1 MNDLSKVVDKLLAQG
16 LLALRGTCVMPRL
29 WNSDY
34 SNLAAQ
40 QGASIDVPIPSA
52 IKAQAVTPGATSQD
66 TGDISPVSATIKLDR
81 WMEAPFYLT
90 DKDLME
96 ANRGVIPM
104 QASEAVK
111 AIAND
116 VNATLLGLGRKFYG
130 MVGTP
135 GTTPFSTV
143 VDATNARKVLN
154 RQLAPV
160 NDRRIVLD
168 PDAEAA
174 ALGLSGFADVSKSGD
189 ARPIIDG
196 TIGRKYGFDWAM
208 DQQVP
213 SFEASV
219 MTEGALTVNGANEAG
234 AQVVSLAKAT
244 NAAGLKEGDILTIAG
259 DAQTYVVT
267 EAVSL
272 AVGNTAV
279 KIYPGLARAT
289 TGSEAVTVSG
299 SHVMN
304 LAFHR
309 DAIAFATRPLM
320 DSANGLG
327 NLIQS
332 AVDPVSGLSLRLE
345 VSREH
350 KRTRFSYDILYG
362 ADVVRREGRQAVS
375 PAHGLRVQH
384 AEPASDHRGH
394 RAGHVRHRG
403 QGARPARGGPGR
415 RDLCRPHDHG
425 ADGFLHRGTGR
436 RRQDHFRRHRN
447 PAHHRKRHFAQIRR
461 RLQGNH
467 QALHRTMQSYRAGF
481 GLLRGQLSA
490 RKIHQRGIV
499 LPRLHPH
506 RRRSGE
512 FHEVYHPQNQVHGR
526 AARRGRRRPHHPIH
540 ALSGPS
546 GFRRRR
552 RTQNR
557 KDRTRM
563 TKDAKNEQAKAP
575 LPMESFFTRENANEG
590 IELPLLL
597 PDGTKTEHWLRIRG
611 VDADGFRKAEARSKR
626 KMLEIAAEKD
636 LDKRDAE
643 VEDTRLAMLA
653 ALVIG
658 WSFDNPCTE
667 AEIKRLFREAPQIA
681 EQVDRTAYDR
691 ARFFGNSSKG
701 SSPTPGESSS

>member
-29 WNSDY
+29 VNSDY

-130 MVGTP
+130 IVGTP

-213 SFEASV
+213 TFEASV

-234 AQVVSLAKAT
+234 AQVVSLA
-244 NAAGLKEGDILTIAG
+244 
-259 DAQTYVVT
+259 
-267 EAVSL
+267 
-272 AVGNTAV
+272 
-279 KIYPGLARAT
+279 
-289 TGSEAVTVSG
+289 
-299 SHVMN
+299 
-304 LAFHR
+304 FHR

-327 NLIQS
+327 NLTQS

-362 ADVVRREGRQAVS
+362 ADVVRRELGCRI
-375 PAHGLRVQH
+375 
-384 AEPASDHRGH
+384 
-394 RAGHVRHRG
+394 AG
-403 QGARPARGGPGR
+403 
-415 RDLCRPHDHG
+415 
-425 ADGFLHRGTGR
+425 
-436 RRQDHFRRHRN
+436 
-447 PAHHRKRHFAQIRR
+447 
-461 RLQGNH
+461 
-467 QALHRTMQSYRAGF
+467 
-481 GLLRGQLSA
+481 
-490 RKIHQRGIV
+490 
-499 LPRLHPH
+499 
-506 RRRSGE
+506 
-512 FHEVYHPQNQVHGR
+512 
-526 AARRGRRRPHHPIH
+526 
-540 ALSGPS
+540 
-546 GFRRRR
+546 
-552 RTQNR
+552 
-557 KDRTRM
+557 
-563 TKDAKNEQAKAP
+563 
-575 LPMESFFTRENANEG
+575 
-590 IELPLLL
+590 
-597 PDGTKTEHWLRIRG
+597 
-611 VDADGFRKAEARSKR
+611 
-626 KMLEIAAEKD
+626 
-636 LDKRDAE
+636 
-643 VEDTRLAMLA
+643 
-653 ALVIG
+653 
-658 WSFDNPCTE
+658 
-667 AEIKRLFREAPQIA
+667 
-681 EQVDRTAYDR
+681 
-691 ARFFGNSSKG
+691 
-701 SSPTPGESSS
+701 

>member
-1 MNDLSKVVDKLLAQG
+1 M
-16 LLALRGTCVMPRL
+16 
-29 WNSDY
+29 
-34 SNLAAQ
+34 
-40 QGASIDVPIPSA
+40 
-52 IKAQAVTPGATSQD
+52 
-66 TGDISPVSATIKLDR
+66 SATIKLDR

-213 SFEASV
+213 TFEASV

-259 DAQTYVVT
+259 DAQTYVVM
-267 EAVSL
+267 
-272 AVGNTAV
+272 
-279 KIYPGLARAT
+279 
-289 TGSEAVTVSG
+289 EAVTVSG

-362 ADVVRREGRQAVS
+362 ADVVRRELGCRI
-375 PAHGLRVQH
+375 
-384 AEPASDHRGH
+384 
-394 RAGHVRHRG
+394 AG
-403 QGARPARGGPGR
+403 
-415 RDLCRPHDHG
+415 
-425 ADGFLHRGTGR
+425 
-436 RRQDHFRRHRN
+436 
-447 PAHHRKRHFAQIRR
+447 
-461 RLQGNH
+461 
-467 QALHRTMQSYRAGF
+467 
-481 GLLRGQLSA
+481 
-490 RKIHQRGIV
+490 
-499 LPRLHPH
+499 
-506 RRRSGE
+506 
-512 FHEVYHPQNQVHGR
+512 
-526 AARRGRRRPHHPIH
+526 
-540 ALSGPS
+540 
-546 GFRRRR
+546 
-552 RTQNR
+552 
-557 KDRTRM
+557 
-563 TKDAKNEQAKAP
+563 
-575 LPMESFFTRENANEG
+575 
-590 IELPLLL
+590 
-597 PDGTKTEHWLRIRG
+597 
-611 VDADGFRKAEARSKR
+611 
-626 KMLEIAAEKD
+626 
-636 LDKRDAE
+636 
-643 VEDTRLAMLA
+643 
-653 ALVIG
+653 
-658 WSFDNPCTE
+658 
-667 AEIKRLFREAPQIA
+667 
-681 EQVDRTAYDR
+681 
-691 ARFFGNSSKG
+691 
-701 SSPTPGESSS
+701 

>member
-29 WNSDY
+29 VNSDY

-213 SFEASV
+213 TFEASV

-267 EAVSL
+267 
-272 AVGNTAV
+272 
-279 KIYPGLARAT
+279 
-289 TGSEAVTVSG
+289 EAVTVSG

-362 ADVVRREGRQAVS
+362 ADVVRRELGCRI
-375 PAHGLRVQH
+375 
-384 AEPASDHRGH
+384 
-394 RAGHVRHRG
+394 AG
-403 QGARPARGGPGR
+403 
-415 RDLCRPHDHG
+415 
-425 ADGFLHRGTGR
+425 
-436 RRQDHFRRHRN
+436 
-447 PAHHRKRHFAQIRR
+447 
-461 RLQGNH
+461 
-467 QALHRTMQSYRAGF
+467 
-481 GLLRGQLSA
+481 
-490 RKIHQRGIV
+490 
-499 LPRLHPH
+499 
-506 RRRSGE
+506 
-512 FHEVYHPQNQVHGR
+512 
-526 AARRGRRRPHHPIH
+526 
-540 ALSGPS
+540 
-546 GFRRRR
+546 
-552 RTQNR
+552 
-557 KDRTRM
+557 
-563 TKDAKNEQAKAP
+563 
-575 LPMESFFTRENANEG
+575 
-590 IELPLLL
+590 
-597 PDGTKTEHWLRIRG
+597 
-611 VDADGFRKAEARSKR
+611 
-626 KMLEIAAEKD
+626 
-636 LDKRDAE
+636 
-643 VEDTRLAMLA
+643 
-653 ALVIG
+653 
-658 WSFDNPCTE
+658 
-667 AEIKRLFREAPQIA
+667 
-681 EQVDRTAYDR
+681 
-691 ARFFGNSSKG
+691 
-701 SSPTPGESSS
+701 

>member
-29 WNSDY
+29 VNSDY

-234 AQVVSLAKAT
+234 AQVVSLA
-244 NAAGLKEGDILTIAG
+244 
-259 DAQTYVVT
+259 
-267 EAVSL
+267 
-272 AVGNTAV
+272 
-279 KIYPGLARAT
+279 
-289 TGSEAVTVSG
+289 
-299 SHVMN
+299 
-304 LAFHR
+304 FHR

-327 NLIQS
+327 NFTQS

-362 ADVVRREGRQAVS
+362 ADVVRRELGCRI
-375 PAHGLRVQH
+375 
-384 AEPASDHRGH
+384 
-394 RAGHVRHRG
+394 AG
-403 QGARPARGGPGR
+403 
-415 RDLCRPHDHG
+415 
-425 ADGFLHRGTGR
+425 
-436 RRQDHFRRHRN
+436 
-447 PAHHRKRHFAQIRR
+447 
-461 RLQGNH
+461 
-467 QALHRTMQSYRAGF
+467 
-481 GLLRGQLSA
+481 
-490 RKIHQRGIV
+490 
-499 LPRLHPH
+499 
-506 RRRSGE
+506 
-512 FHEVYHPQNQVHGR
+512 
-526 AARRGRRRPHHPIH
+526 
-540 ALSGPS
+540 
-546 GFRRRR
+546 
-552 RTQNR
+552 
-557 KDRTRM
+557 
-563 TKDAKNEQAKAP
+563 
-575 LPMESFFTRENANEG
+575 
-590 IELPLLL
+590 
-597 PDGTKTEHWLRIRG
+597 
-611 VDADGFRKAEARSKR
+611 
-626 KMLEIAAEKD
+626 
-636 LDKRDAE
+636 
-643 VEDTRLAMLA
+643 
-653 ALVIG
+653 
-658 WSFDNPCTE
+658 
-667 AEIKRLFREAPQIA
+667 
-681 EQVDRTAYDR
+681 
-691 ARFFGNSSKG
+691 
-701 SSPTPGESSS
+701 

>member
-29 WNSDY
+29 VNSDY

-174 ALGLSGFADVSKSGD
+174 A
-189 ARPIIDG
+189 
-196 TIGRKYGFDWAM
+196 
-208 DQQVP
+208 
-213 SFEASV
+213 
-219 MTEGALTVNGANEAG
+219 
-234 AQVVSLAKAT
+234 QVVSLAKAT
-244 NAAGLKEGDILTIAG
+244 NVASLKEGDILTIAG

-279 KIYPGLARAT
+279 KIYPGLARPT

-362 ADVVRREGRQAVS
+362 ADVVRRELGCRI
-375 PAHGLRVQH
+375 
-384 AEPASDHRGH
+384 
-394 RAGHVRHRG
+394 AG
-403 QGARPARGGPGR
+403 
-415 RDLCRPHDHG
+415 
-425 ADGFLHRGTGR
+425 
-436 RRQDHFRRHRN
+436 
-447 PAHHRKRHFAQIRR
+447 
-461 RLQGNH
+461 
-467 QALHRTMQSYRAGF
+467 
-481 GLLRGQLSA
+481 
-490 RKIHQRGIV
+490 
-499 LPRLHPH
+499 
-506 RRRSGE
+506 
-512 FHEVYHPQNQVHGR
+512 
-526 AARRGRRRPHHPIH
+526 
-540 ALSGPS
+540 
-546 GFRRRR
+546 
-552 RTQNR
+552 
-557 KDRTRM
+557 
-563 TKDAKNEQAKAP
+563 
-575 LPMESFFTRENANEG
+575 
-590 IELPLLL
+590 
-597 PDGTKTEHWLRIRG
+597 
-611 VDADGFRKAEARSKR
+611 
-626 KMLEIAAEKD
+626 
-636 LDKRDAE
+636 
-643 VEDTRLAMLA
+643 
-653 ALVIG
+653 
-658 WSFDNPCTE
+658 
-667 AEIKRLFREAPQIA
+667 
-681 EQVDRTAYDR
+681 
-691 ARFFGNSSKG
+691 
-701 SSPTPGESSS
+701 

>member
-1 MNDLSKVVDKLLAQG
+1 MNELSKVVDKLLAQG

-29 WNSDY
+29 VNSDY

-234 AQVVSLAKAT
+234 AQVVSLA
-244 NAAGLKEGDILTIAG
+244 
-259 DAQTYVVT
+259 
-267 EAVSL
+267 
-272 AVGNTAV
+272 
-279 KIYPGLARAT
+279 
-289 TGSEAVTVSG
+289 
-299 SHVMN
+299 
-304 LAFHR
+304 FHR

-327 NLIQS
+327 NLTQS

-362 ADVVRREGRQAVS
+362 ADVVRRELGCRI
-375 PAHGLRVQH
+375 
-384 AEPASDHRGH
+384 
-394 RAGHVRHRG
+394 AG
-403 QGARPARGGPGR
+403 
-415 RDLCRPHDHG
+415 
-425 ADGFLHRGTGR
+425 
-436 RRQDHFRRHRN
+436 
-447 PAHHRKRHFAQIRR
+447 
-461 RLQGNH
+461 
-467 QALHRTMQSYRAGF
+467 
-481 GLLRGQLSA
+481 
-490 RKIHQRGIV
+490 
-499 LPRLHPH
+499 
-506 RRRSGE
+506 
-512 FHEVYHPQNQVHGR
+512 
-526 AARRGRRRPHHPIH
+526 
-540 ALSGPS
+540 
-546 GFRRRR
+546 
-552 RTQNR
+552 
-557 KDRTRM
+557 
-563 TKDAKNEQAKAP
+563 
-575 LPMESFFTRENANEG
+575 
-590 IELPLLL
+590 
-597 PDGTKTEHWLRIRG
+597 
-611 VDADGFRKAEARSKR
+611 
-626 KMLEIAAEKD
+626 
-636 LDKRDAE
+636 
-643 VEDTRLAMLA
+643 
-653 ALVIG
+653 
-658 WSFDNPCTE
+658 
-667 AEIKRLFREAPQIA
+667 
-681 EQVDRTAYDR
+681 
-691 ARFFGNSSKG
+691 
-701 SSPTPGESSS
+701 

>member
-29 WNSDY
+29 VNSDY

-52 IKAQAVTPGATSQD
+52 IKAQAVTPGATAQD

-96 ANRGVIPM
+96 ANRGVIPL

-234 AQVVSLAKAT
+234 AQVVSLA
-244 NAAGLKEGDILTIAG
+244 
-259 DAQTYVVT
+259 
-267 EAVSL
+267 
-272 AVGNTAV
+272 
-279 KIYPGLARAT
+279 
-289 TGSEAVTVSG
+289 
-299 SHVMN
+299 
-304 LAFHR
+304 FHR

-327 NLIQS
+327 NLTQS

-362 ADVVRREGRQAVS
+362 ADVVRRELGCRI
-375 PAHGLRVQH
+375 
-384 AEPASDHRGH
+384 
-394 RAGHVRHRG
+394 AG
-403 QGARPARGGPGR
+403 
-415 RDLCRPHDHG
+415 
-425 ADGFLHRGTGR
+425 
-436 RRQDHFRRHRN
+436 
-447 PAHHRKRHFAQIRR
+447 
-461 RLQGNH
+461 
-467 QALHRTMQSYRAGF
+467 
-481 GLLRGQLSA
+481 
-490 RKIHQRGIV
+490 
-499 LPRLHPH
+499 
-506 RRRSGE
+506 
-512 FHEVYHPQNQVHGR
+512 
-526 AARRGRRRPHHPIH
+526 
-540 ALSGPS
+540 
-546 GFRRRR
+546 
-552 RTQNR
+552 
-557 KDRTRM
+557 
-563 TKDAKNEQAKAP
+563 
-575 LPMESFFTRENANEG
+575 
-590 IELPLLL
+590 
-597 PDGTKTEHWLRIRG
+597 
-611 VDADGFRKAEARSKR
+611 
-626 KMLEIAAEKD
+626 
-636 LDKRDAE
+636 
-643 VEDTRLAMLA
+643 
-653 ALVIG
+653 
-658 WSFDNPCTE
+658 
-667 AEIKRLFREAPQIA
+667 
-681 EQVDRTAYDR
+681 
-691 ARFFGNSSKG
+691 
-701 SSPTPGESSS
+701 

>member
-29 WNSDY
+29 VNSDY

-213 SFEASV
+213 TFEASV

-259 DAQTYVVT
+259 DAQTYVGT
-267 EAVSL
+267 EA
-272 AVGNTAV
+272 G
-279 KIYPGLARAT
+279 
-289 TGSEAVTVSG
+289 
-299 SHVMN
+299 
-304 LAFHR
+304 
-309 DAIAFATRPLM
+309 
-320 DSANGLG
+320 
-327 NLIQS
+327 
-332 AVDPVSGLSLRLE
+332 
-345 VSREH
+345 
-350 KRTRFSYDILYG
+350 
-362 ADVVRREGRQAVS
+362 
-375 PAHGLRVQH
+375 
-384 AEPASDHRGH
+384 
-394 RAGHVRHRG
+394 
-403 QGARPARGGPGR
+403 
-415 RDLCRPHDHG
+415 
-425 ADGFLHRGTGR
+425 
-436 RRQDHFRRHRN
+436 
-447 PAHHRKRHFAQIRR
+447 
-461 RLQGNH
+461 
-467 QALHRTMQSYRAGF
+467 
-481 GLLRGQLSA
+481 
-490 RKIHQRGIV
+490 
-499 LPRLHPH
+499 
-506 RRRSGE
+506 
-512 FHEVYHPQNQVHGR
+512 
-526 AARRGRRRPHHPIH
+526 
-540 ALSGPS
+540 
-546 GFRRRR
+546 
-552 RTQNR
+552 
-557 KDRTRM
+557 
-563 TKDAKNEQAKAP
+563 
-575 LPMESFFTRENANEG
+575 
-590 IELPLLL
+590 
-597 PDGTKTEHWLRIRG
+597 
-611 VDADGFRKAEARSKR
+611 
-626 KMLEIAAEKD
+626 
-636 LDKRDAE
+636 
-643 VEDTRLAMLA
+643 
-653 ALVIG
+653 
-658 WSFDNPCTE
+658 
-667 AEIKRLFREAPQIA
+667 
-681 EQVDRTAYDR
+681 
-691 ARFFGNSSKG
+691 
-701 SSPTPGESSS
+701 

>member
-29 WNSDY
+29 VNSDY

-189 ARPIIDG
+189 TRPIIDG

-234 AQVVSLAKAT
+234 AQVVSLA
-244 NAAGLKEGDILTIAG
+244 
-259 DAQTYVVT
+259 
-267 EAVSL
+267 
-272 AVGNTAV
+272 
-279 KIYPGLARAT
+279 
-289 TGSEAVTVSG
+289 
-299 SHVMN
+299 
-304 LAFHR
+304 FHR

-327 NLIQS
+327 NLTQS

-362 ADVVRREGRQAVS
+362 ADVVRRELGCRI
-375 PAHGLRVQH
+375 
-384 AEPASDHRGH
+384 
-394 RAGHVRHRG
+394 AG
-403 QGARPARGGPGR
+403 
-415 RDLCRPHDHG
+415 
-425 ADGFLHRGTGR
+425 
-436 RRQDHFRRHRN
+436 
-447 PAHHRKRHFAQIRR
+447 
-461 RLQGNH
+461 
-467 QALHRTMQSYRAGF
+467 
-481 GLLRGQLSA
+481 
-490 RKIHQRGIV
+490 
-499 LPRLHPH
+499 
-506 RRRSGE
+506 
-512 FHEVYHPQNQVHGR
+512 
-526 AARRGRRRPHHPIH
+526 
-540 ALSGPS
+540 
-546 GFRRRR
+546 
-552 RTQNR
+552 
-557 KDRTRM
+557 
-563 TKDAKNEQAKAP
+563 
-575 LPMESFFTRENANEG
+575 
-590 IELPLLL
+590 
-597 PDGTKTEHWLRIRG
+597 
-611 VDADGFRKAEARSKR
+611 
-626 KMLEIAAEKD
+626 
-636 LDKRDAE
+636 
-643 VEDTRLAMLA
+643 
-653 ALVIG
+653 
-658 WSFDNPCTE
+658 
-667 AEIKRLFREAPQIA
+667 
-681 EQVDRTAYDR
+681 
-691 ARFFGNSSKG
+691 
-701 SSPTPGESSS
+701 

>member
-29 WNSDY
+29 VNSDY

-130 MVGTP
+130 IVGTP

-189 ARPIIDG
+189 TRPIIDG

-213 SFEASV
+213 TFEASV

-234 AQVVSLAKAT
+234 TQVVSLAKAT
-244 NAAGLKEGDILTIAG
+244 NAASLKEGDILTIAG
-259 DAQTYVVT
+259 DGQTYVVT

-320 DSANGLG
+320 DSDRK
-327 NLIQS
+327 S
-332 AVDPVSGLSLRLE
+332 
-345 VSREH
+345 
-350 KRTRFSYDILYG
+350 
-362 ADVVRREGRQAVS
+362 VV
-375 PAHGLRVQH
+375 
-384 AEPASDHRGH
+384 
-394 RAGHVRHRG
+394 
-403 QGARPARGGPGR
+403 
-415 RDLCRPHDHG
+415 
-425 ADGFLHRGTGR
+425 
-436 RRQDHFRRHRN
+436 
-447 PAHHRKRHFAQIRR
+447 
-461 RLQGNH
+461 
-467 QALHRTMQSYRAGF
+467 
-481 GLLRGQLSA
+481 
-490 RKIHQRGIV
+490 
-499 LPRLHPH
+499 
-506 RRRSGE
+506 
-512 FHEVYHPQNQVHGR
+512 
-526 AARRGRRRPHHPIH
+526 
-540 ALSGPS
+540 
-546 GFRRRR
+546 
-552 RTQNR
+552 
-557 KDRTRM
+557 
-563 TKDAKNEQAKAP
+563 
-575 LPMESFFTRENANEG
+575 
-590 IELPLLL
+590 
-597 PDGTKTEHWLRIRG
+597 
-611 VDADGFRKAEARSKR
+611 
-626 KMLEIAAEKD
+626 
-636 LDKRDAE
+636 
-643 VEDTRLAMLA
+643 
-653 ALVIG
+653 
-658 WSFDNPCTE
+658 
-667 AEIKRLFREAPQIA
+667 
-681 EQVDRTAYDR
+681 
-691 ARFFGNSSKG
+691 
-701 SSPTPGESSS
+701 

>member
-29 WNSDY
+29 VNSDY

-116 VNATLLGLGRKFYG
+116 VHATLLGLGRKFYG

-234 AQVVSLAKAT
+234 AQVVSLA
-244 NAAGLKEGDILTIAG
+244 
-259 DAQTYVVT
+259 
-267 EAVSL
+267 
-272 AVGNTAV
+272 
-279 KIYPGLARAT
+279 
-289 TGSEAVTVSG
+289 
-299 SHVMN
+299 
-304 LAFHR
+304 FHR

-327 NLIQS
+327 NLTQS

-362 ADVVRREGRQAVS
+362 ADVVRRELGCRI
-375 PAHGLRVQH
+375 
-384 AEPASDHRGH
+384 
-394 RAGHVRHRG
+394 AG
-403 QGARPARGGPGR
+403 
-415 RDLCRPHDHG
+415 
-425 ADGFLHRGTGR
+425 
-436 RRQDHFRRHRN
+436 
-447 PAHHRKRHFAQIRR
+447 
-461 RLQGNH
+461 
-467 QALHRTMQSYRAGF
+467 
-481 GLLRGQLSA
+481 
-490 RKIHQRGIV
+490 
-499 LPRLHPH
+499 
-506 RRRSGE
+506 
-512 FHEVYHPQNQVHGR
+512 
-526 AARRGRRRPHHPIH
+526 
-540 ALSGPS
+540 
-546 GFRRRR
+546 
-552 RTQNR
+552 
-557 KDRTRM
+557 
-563 TKDAKNEQAKAP
+563 
-575 LPMESFFTRENANEG
+575 
-590 IELPLLL
+590 
-597 PDGTKTEHWLRIRG
+597 
-611 VDADGFRKAEARSKR
+611 
-626 KMLEIAAEKD
+626 
-636 LDKRDAE
+636 
-643 VEDTRLAMLA
+643 
-653 ALVIG
+653 
-658 WSFDNPCTE
+658 
-667 AEIKRLFREAPQIA
+667 
-681 EQVDRTAYDR
+681 
-691 ARFFGNSSKG
+691 
-701 SSPTPGESSS
+701 

>member
-29 WNSDY
+29 VNSDY

-234 AQVVSLAKAT
+234 AQVVSLA
-244 NAAGLKEGDILTIAG
+244 
-259 DAQTYVVT
+259 
-267 EAVSL
+267 
-272 AVGNTAV
+272 
-279 KIYPGLARAT
+279 
-289 TGSEAVTVSG
+289 
-299 SHVMN
+299 
-304 LAFHR
+304 FHR
-309 DAIAFATRPLM
+309 DAIAFSTRPLM

-327 NLIQS
+327 NLTQS

-362 ADVVRREGRQAVS
+362 ADVVRRELGCRI
-375 PAHGLRVQH
+375 
-384 AEPASDHRGH
+384 
-394 RAGHVRHRG
+394 AG
-403 QGARPARGGPGR
+403 
-415 RDLCRPHDHG
+415 
-425 ADGFLHRGTGR
+425 
-436 RRQDHFRRHRN
+436 
-447 PAHHRKRHFAQIRR
+447 
-461 RLQGNH
+461 
-467 QALHRTMQSYRAGF
+467 
-481 GLLRGQLSA
+481 
-490 RKIHQRGIV
+490 
-499 LPRLHPH
+499 
-506 RRRSGE
+506 
-512 FHEVYHPQNQVHGR
+512 
-526 AARRGRRRPHHPIH
+526 
-540 ALSGPS
+540 
-546 GFRRRR
+546 
-552 RTQNR
+552 
-557 KDRTRM
+557 
-563 TKDAKNEQAKAP
+563 
-575 LPMESFFTRENANEG
+575 
-590 IELPLLL
+590 
-597 PDGTKTEHWLRIRG
+597 
-611 VDADGFRKAEARSKR
+611 
-626 KMLEIAAEKD
+626 
-636 LDKRDAE
+636 
-643 VEDTRLAMLA
+643 
-653 ALVIG
+653 
-658 WSFDNPCTE
+658 
-667 AEIKRLFREAPQIA
+667 
-681 EQVDRTAYDR
+681 
-691 ARFFGNSSKG
+691 
-701 SSPTPGESSS
+701 

>member
-1 MNDLSKVVDKLLAQG
+1 MNHLSKVVDKLLAQG

-29 WNSDY
+29 VNSDY

-234 AQVVSLAKAT
+234 AQVVSLA
-244 NAAGLKEGDILTIAG
+244 
-259 DAQTYVVT
+259 
-267 EAVSL
+267 
-272 AVGNTAV
+272 
-279 KIYPGLARAT
+279 
-289 TGSEAVTVSG
+289 
-299 SHVMN
+299 
-304 LAFHR
+304 FHR
-309 DAIAFATRPLM
+309 DAIAFSTRPLM

-327 NLIQS
+327 NLTQS

-362 ADVVRREGRQAVS
+362 ADVVRRELGCRI
-375 PAHGLRVQH
+375 
-384 AEPASDHRGH
+384 
-394 RAGHVRHRG
+394 AG
-403 QGARPARGGPGR
+403 
-415 RDLCRPHDHG
+415 
-425 ADGFLHRGTGR
+425 
-436 RRQDHFRRHRN
+436 
-447 PAHHRKRHFAQIRR
+447 
-461 RLQGNH
+461 
-467 QALHRTMQSYRAGF
+467 
-481 GLLRGQLSA
+481 
-490 RKIHQRGIV
+490 
-499 LPRLHPH
+499 
-506 RRRSGE
+506 
-512 FHEVYHPQNQVHGR
+512 
-526 AARRGRRRPHHPIH
+526 
-540 ALSGPS
+540 
-546 GFRRRR
+546 
-552 RTQNR
+552 
-557 KDRTRM
+557 
-563 TKDAKNEQAKAP
+563 
-575 LPMESFFTRENANEG
+575 
-590 IELPLLL
+590 
-597 PDGTKTEHWLRIRG
+597 
-611 VDADGFRKAEARSKR
+611 
-626 KMLEIAAEKD
+626 
-636 LDKRDAE
+636 
-643 VEDTRLAMLA
+643 
-653 ALVIG
+653 
-658 WSFDNPCTE
+658 
-667 AEIKRLFREAPQIA
+667 
-681 EQVDRTAYDR
+681 
-691 ARFFGNSSKG
+691 
-701 SSPTPGESSS
+701 

>member
-29 WNSDY
+29 VNSDY
-34 SNLAAQ
+34 SNFAAQ

-130 MVGTP
+130 IVGTP

-234 AQVVSLAKAT
+234 AQVVSLA
-244 NAAGLKEGDILTIAG
+244 
-259 DAQTYVVT
+259 
-267 EAVSL
+267 
-272 AVGNTAV
+272 
-279 KIYPGLARAT
+279 
-289 TGSEAVTVSG
+289 
-299 SHVMN
+299 
-304 LAFHR
+304 FHR

-362 ADVVRREGRQAVS
+362 ADVVRRELGCRI
-375 PAHGLRVQH
+375 
-384 AEPASDHRGH
+384 
-394 RAGHVRHRG
+394 AG
-403 QGARPARGGPGR
+403 
-415 RDLCRPHDHG
+415 
-425 ADGFLHRGTGR
+425 
-436 RRQDHFRRHRN
+436 
-447 PAHHRKRHFAQIRR
+447 
-461 RLQGNH
+461 
-467 QALHRTMQSYRAGF
+467 
-481 GLLRGQLSA
+481 
-490 RKIHQRGIV
+490 
-499 LPRLHPH
+499 
-506 RRRSGE
+506 
-512 FHEVYHPQNQVHGR
+512 
-526 AARRGRRRPHHPIH
+526 
-540 ALSGPS
+540 
-546 GFRRRR
+546 
-552 RTQNR
+552 
-557 KDRTRM
+557 
-563 TKDAKNEQAKAP
+563 
-575 LPMESFFTRENANEG
+575 
-590 IELPLLL
+590 
-597 PDGTKTEHWLRIRG
+597 
-611 VDADGFRKAEARSKR
+611 
-626 KMLEIAAEKD
+626 
-636 LDKRDAE
+636 
-643 VEDTRLAMLA
+643 
-653 ALVIG
+653 
-658 WSFDNPCTE
+658 
-667 AEIKRLFREAPQIA
+667 
-681 EQVDRTAYDR
+681 
-691 ARFFGNSSKG
+691 
-701 SSPTPGESSS
+701 

>member
-29 WNSDY
+29 VNSDY

-130 MVGTP
+130 IVGTP

-234 AQVVSLAKAT
+234 AQVVSLA
-244 NAAGLKEGDILTIAG
+244 
-259 DAQTYVVT
+259 
-267 EAVSL
+267 
-272 AVGNTAV
+272 
-279 KIYPGLARAT
+279 
-289 TGSEAVTVSG
+289 
-299 SHVMN
+299 
-304 LAFHR
+304 FHR

-327 NLIQS
+327 NLTQS

-362 ADVVRREGRQAVS
+362 ADVVRRELGCRI
-375 PAHGLRVQH
+375 
-384 AEPASDHRGH
+384 
-394 RAGHVRHRG
+394 AG
-403 QGARPARGGPGR
+403 
-415 RDLCRPHDHG
+415 
-425 ADGFLHRGTGR
+425 
-436 RRQDHFRRHRN
+436 
-447 PAHHRKRHFAQIRR
+447 
-461 RLQGNH
+461 
-467 QALHRTMQSYRAGF
+467 
-481 GLLRGQLSA
+481 
-490 RKIHQRGIV
+490 
-499 LPRLHPH
+499 
-506 RRRSGE
+506 
-512 FHEVYHPQNQVHGR
+512 
-526 AARRGRRRPHHPIH
+526 
-540 ALSGPS
+540 
-546 GFRRRR
+546 
-552 RTQNR
+552 
-557 KDRTRM
+557 
-563 TKDAKNEQAKAP
+563 
-575 LPMESFFTRENANEG
+575 
-590 IELPLLL
+590 
-597 PDGTKTEHWLRIRG
+597 
-611 VDADGFRKAEARSKR
+611 
-626 KMLEIAAEKD
+626 
-636 LDKRDAE
+636 
-643 VEDTRLAMLA
+643 
-653 ALVIG
+653 
-658 WSFDNPCTE
+658 
-667 AEIKRLFREAPQIA
+667 
-681 EQVDRTAYDR
+681 
-691 ARFFGNSSKG
+691 
-701 SSPTPGESSS
+701 

>member
-1 MNDLSKVVDKLLAQG
+1 MNDLSKVVDKLRAQG

-29 WNSDY
+29 VNSDY

-234 AQVVSLAKAT
+234 AQVVSLA
-244 NAAGLKEGDILTIAG
+244 
-259 DAQTYVVT
+259 
-267 EAVSL
+267 
-272 AVGNTAV
+272 
-279 KIYPGLARAT
+279 
-289 TGSEAVTVSG
+289 
-299 SHVMN
+299 
-304 LAFHR
+304 FHR

-327 NLIQS
+327 NLTQS

-362 ADVVRREGRQAVS
+362 ADVVRRELGCRI
-375 PAHGLRVQH
+375 
-384 AEPASDHRGH
+384 
-394 RAGHVRHRG
+394 AG
-403 QGARPARGGPGR
+403 
-415 RDLCRPHDHG
+415 
-425 ADGFLHRGTGR
+425 
-436 RRQDHFRRHRN
+436 
-447 PAHHRKRHFAQIRR
+447 
-461 RLQGNH
+461 
-467 QALHRTMQSYRAGF
+467 
-481 GLLRGQLSA
+481 
-490 RKIHQRGIV
+490 
-499 LPRLHPH
+499 
-506 RRRSGE
+506 
-512 FHEVYHPQNQVHGR
+512 
-526 AARRGRRRPHHPIH
+526 
-540 ALSGPS
+540 
-546 GFRRRR
+546 
-552 RTQNR
+552 
-557 KDRTRM
+557 
-563 TKDAKNEQAKAP
+563 
-575 LPMESFFTRENANEG
+575 
-590 IELPLLL
+590 
-597 PDGTKTEHWLRIRG
+597 
-611 VDADGFRKAEARSKR
+611 
-626 KMLEIAAEKD
+626 
-636 LDKRDAE
+636 
-643 VEDTRLAMLA
+643 
-653 ALVIG
+653 
-658 WSFDNPCTE
+658 
-667 AEIKRLFREAPQIA
+667 
-681 EQVDRTAYDR
+681 
-691 ARFFGNSSKG
+691 
-701 SSPTPGESSS
+701 

>member
-29 WNSDY
+29 VNSDY

-52 IKAQAVTPGATSQD
+52 IKAQAVTPGSTSQD

-213 SFEASV
+213 TFEASV

-259 DAQTYVVT
+259 DAQTYVVM
-267 EAVSL
+267 
-272 AVGNTAV
+272 
-279 KIYPGLARAT
+279 
-289 TGSEAVTVSG
+289 EAVTVSG

-362 ADVVRREGRQAVS
+362 ADVVRRELGCRI
-375 PAHGLRVQH
+375 
-384 AEPASDHRGH
+384 
-394 RAGHVRHRG
+394 AG
-403 QGARPARGGPGR
+403 
-415 RDLCRPHDHG
+415 
-425 ADGFLHRGTGR
+425 
-436 RRQDHFRRHRN
+436 
-447 PAHHRKRHFAQIRR
+447 
-461 RLQGNH
+461 
-467 QALHRTMQSYRAGF
+467 
-481 GLLRGQLSA
+481 
-490 RKIHQRGIV
+490 
-499 LPRLHPH
+499 
-506 RRRSGE
+506 
-512 FHEVYHPQNQVHGR
+512 
-526 AARRGRRRPHHPIH
+526 
-540 ALSGPS
+540 
-546 GFRRRR
+546 
-552 RTQNR
+552 
-557 KDRTRM
+557 
-563 TKDAKNEQAKAP
+563 
-575 LPMESFFTRENANEG
+575 
-590 IELPLLL
+590 
-597 PDGTKTEHWLRIRG
+597 
-611 VDADGFRKAEARSKR
+611 
-626 KMLEIAAEKD
+626 
-636 LDKRDAE
+636 
-643 VEDTRLAMLA
+643 
-653 ALVIG
+653 
-658 WSFDNPCTE
+658 
-667 AEIKRLFREAPQIA
+667 
-681 EQVDRTAYDR
+681 
-691 ARFFGNSSKG
+691 
-701 SSPTPGESSS
+701 

>member
-29 WNSDY
+29 VNSDY

-213 SFEASV
+213 TFEASV

-259 DAQTYVVT
+259 DAQTYVVM
-267 EAVSL
+267 
-272 AVGNTAV
+272 
-279 KIYPGLARAT
+279 
-289 TGSEAVTVSG
+289 EAVTVSG

-320 DSANGLG
+320 DSVNGLG

-362 ADVVRREGRQAVS
+362 ADVVRRELGCRI
-375 PAHGLRVQH
+375 
-384 AEPASDHRGH
+384 
-394 RAGHVRHRG
+394 AG
-403 QGARPARGGPGR
+403 
-415 RDLCRPHDHG
+415 
-425 ADGFLHRGTGR
+425 
-436 RRQDHFRRHRN
+436 
-447 PAHHRKRHFAQIRR
+447 
-461 RLQGNH
+461 
-467 QALHRTMQSYRAGF
+467 
-481 GLLRGQLSA
+481 
-490 RKIHQRGIV
+490 
-499 LPRLHPH
+499 
-506 RRRSGE
+506 
-512 FHEVYHPQNQVHGR
+512 
-526 AARRGRRRPHHPIH
+526 
-540 ALSGPS
+540 
-546 GFRRRR
+546 
-552 RTQNR
+552 
-557 KDRTRM
+557 
-563 TKDAKNEQAKAP
+563 
-575 LPMESFFTRENANEG
+575 
-590 IELPLLL
+590 
-597 PDGTKTEHWLRIRG
+597 
-611 VDADGFRKAEARSKR
+611 
-626 KMLEIAAEKD
+626 
-636 LDKRDAE
+636 
-643 VEDTRLAMLA
+643 
-653 ALVIG
+653 
-658 WSFDNPCTE
+658 
-667 AEIKRLFREAPQIA
+667 
-681 EQVDRTAYDR
+681 
-691 ARFFGNSSKG
+691 
-701 SSPTPGESSS
+701 

>member
-29 WNSDY
+29 VNSDY

-234 AQVVSLAKAT
+234 AQVVSLA
-244 NAAGLKEGDILTIAG
+244 
-259 DAQTYVVT
+259 
-267 EAVSL
+267 
-272 AVGNTAV
+272 
-279 KIYPGLARAT
+279 
-289 TGSEAVTVSG
+289 
-299 SHVMN
+299 
-304 LAFHR
+304 FHR
-309 DAIAFATRPLM
+309 DAIAFSTRPLM

-327 NLIQS
+327 NLTQS

-362 ADVVRREGRQAVS
+362 ADVVRRELG
-375 PAHGLRVQH
+375 
-384 AEPASDHRGH
+384 
-394 RAGHVRHRG
+394 
-403 QGARPARGGPGR
+403 
-415 RDLCRPHDHG
+415 CR
-425 ADGFLHRGTGR
+425 
-436 RRQDHFRRHRN
+436 
-447 PAHHRKRHFAQIRR
+447 I
-461 RLQGNH
+461 
-467 QALHRTMQSYRAGF
+467 
-481 GLLRGQLSA
+481 
-490 RKIHQRGIV
+490 
-499 LPRLHPH
+499 
-506 RRRSGE
+506 SG
-512 FHEVYHPQNQVHGR
+512 
-526 AARRGRRRPHHPIH
+526 
-540 ALSGPS
+540 
-546 GFRRRR
+546 
-552 RTQNR
+552 
-557 KDRTRM
+557 
-563 TKDAKNEQAKAP
+563 
-575 LPMESFFTRENANEG
+575 
-590 IELPLLL
+590 
-597 PDGTKTEHWLRIRG
+597 
-611 VDADGFRKAEARSKR
+611 
-626 KMLEIAAEKD
+626 
-636 LDKRDAE
+636 
-643 VEDTRLAMLA
+643 
-653 ALVIG
+653 
-658 WSFDNPCTE
+658 
-667 AEIKRLFREAPQIA
+667 
-681 EQVDRTAYDR
+681 
-691 ARFFGNSSKG
+691 
-701 SSPTPGESSS
+701 